1 MRLLLLRHPPVL
13 AEPGLCYGR
22 LDLPADARPLPAH
35 QTLASLALPVFSS
48 PARRCLQLAQ
58 TLHRDPVLWPE
69 LQELDFGSWEGLR
82 WDDIERAQIDAWAA
96 DIWHYRAGGGESA
109 AMLRERWRCAVQKWR
124 ESRLEAAIVITHA
137 GIIRMVLAE
146 QGLIAE
152 EARWNHP
159 IAHGQIYE
167 IEI

>member
-1 MRLLLLRHPPVL
+1 MRLLLLRHFPVL

-22 LDLPADARPLPAH
+22 LDLPAEERTLATL
-35 QTLASLALPVFSS
+35 QTLTGLPVFSS
-48 PARRCLQLAQ
+48 PAHRCLQLAQ
-58 TLHRDPVLWPE
+58 TLHPDPAMWPE

-96 DIWHYRAGGGESA
+96 NIWHYRAGGGESA

-137 GIIRMVLAE
+137 GIIRMALAE
-146 QGLIAE
+146 QGLITE